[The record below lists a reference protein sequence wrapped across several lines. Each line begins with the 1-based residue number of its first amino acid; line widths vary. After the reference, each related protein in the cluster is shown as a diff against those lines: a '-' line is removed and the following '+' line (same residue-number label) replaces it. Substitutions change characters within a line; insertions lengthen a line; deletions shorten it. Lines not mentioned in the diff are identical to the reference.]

1 MILKLQV
8 NDNNKES
15 ININNVDNDICMD
28 RDTNDH
34 FEVSYI
40 VKHKENI
47 DGSIEYFVKWKKY
60 DKKYNS
66 WVKEIDFNSKDLIDT
81 YWNTLKQ

>member
-28 RDTNDH
+28 QDTNDH

-47 DGSIEYFVKWKKY
+47 DGSIEYFVKWRKY

-66 WVKEIDFNSKDLIDT
+66 WVNEIDFNSKDLIDA
-81 YWNTLKQ
+81 YWNTLK